1 MQLRISLYFRLQL
14 IDKLERNLYFCWK
27 SLKQIPSKW
36 QFYYPNIFIP
46 FVFNLIYPKW
56 DVTVMNLQNVRWN
69 LKNQFKKKK
78 KSKWQ
83 LLLKPASWVLHFS
96 PFSIMSCVCHRRK
109 EKFWA
114 KVKRLF
120 YLFSP
125 PPPKL
130 LVSCLCSLTRLCLS
144 NLEI

>member
-69 LKNQFKKKK
+69 LKNQFKKKNLNDNYCLSQPHEYCIFPLSPSCLVSVTGER
-78 KSKWQ
+78 KSSEPRWN
-83 LLLKPASWVLHFS
+83 VYFTCFH
-96 PFSIMSCVCHRRK
+96 
-109 EKFWA
+109 
-114 KVKRLF
+114 
-120 YLFSP
+120 